1 MCPQAWRIFIR
12 SIQLS
17 CALLF
22 GAILLLI
29 AWDGDS
35 RNAYSLY
42 QTALTLNEC
51 AQLPLLIAVIVPPCV
66 EERSGT
72 Y

>member
-29 AWDGDS
+29 AWNGDS

-51 AQLPLLIAVIVPPCV
+51 AQAALLVAVIVPPCV
-66 EERSGT
+66 EEQFHT
-72 Y
+72 